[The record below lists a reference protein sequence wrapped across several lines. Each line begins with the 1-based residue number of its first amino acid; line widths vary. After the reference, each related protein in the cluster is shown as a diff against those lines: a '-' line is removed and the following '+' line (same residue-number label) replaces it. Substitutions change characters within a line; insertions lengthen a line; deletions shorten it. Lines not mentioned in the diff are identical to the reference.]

1 MTTPLRS
8 LPAVLLGSLMLNAC
22 TPSQH
27 PDRNP
32 SDAGAV
38 MEFAES
44 LEADSL
50 LDQATSQYAIIAE
63 QFPTADVYPLAV
75 RRVAFLYAHPDN
87 PARNDTLALRWMRIY
102 QPLARTREERQE
114 VGVATYLIQQNILLR
129 DRLAREAASGDSLVT
144 LLRRQGRRTREL
156 EAELQ
161 QVNEE
166 LRKLKEVD
174 VRTSRTRRK

>member
-1 MTTPLRS
+1 MVACL
-8 LPAVLLGSLMLNAC
+8 LAAAVLPGCA
-22 TPSQH
+22 PS
-27 PDRNP
+27 RE
-32 SDAGAV
+32 SDAALTDADAV

-50 LDQATSQYAIIAE
+50 LDQATAQYAIIAE
-63 QFPTADVYPLAV
+63 QFPTAEVYPLAV

-114 VGVATYLIQQNILLR
+114 VGVVTSLILQTMLLR
-129 DRLAREAASGDSLVT
+129 EQLARAAAAGDSLGGVA
-144 LLRRQGRRTREL
+144 RRQTRRVRDL
-156 EAELQ
+156 ENDLQ
-161 QVNEE
+161 QVNDE